1 MGPSYGPLEKRFL
14 LTTKKHTIMKFK
26 ALVALALV
34 VAVPALACAKKP
46 KKVEEAAPAQ
56 AAAPVV
62 EEEDPVITEECIM
75 NVSLF
80 HESVKNK
87 LYADAYE
94 PWWEVYTTCPNAN
107 KSIYTDG
114 AKIVEALFQAASD
127 PAEKERLAK
136 LAVEMQDKRIRF
148 FGNDPKYPK
157 DYILG
162 EKGLA
167 YVDFYGEAKYTEARE
182 CLHQSVAAMG
192 SKSKVMVLVKL
203 VDVSYALYKQD
214 PNGRAEQL
222 IADYE
227 LASNALGEQAADSSN
242 KNAEIAAKQKDY
254 VDNIFAISGA
264 ADCAKLDE
272 IYAAVVRDNLN
283 NLDMLQKIA
292 KLYKRVRC
300 TESDVY
306 FAACEAAHKLQPT
319 QESAAGCASMAAKKG
334 DYEQAI
340 EYYDQAIKLAMV
352 EDAMEDVADYQ
363 YNAAFYCYNNLKKY
377 PEARKYALGSIG
389 TLSSLSISKGQG
401 RCYIIIGLCYA
412 ASHPYGS
419 DAKGAILNKT
429 VFWAAVDKFQKAKQV
444 DPVVE
449 VQAAELI
456 RQYSKYF
463 PTKEER
469 FDLPNEFSGSTFYV
483 GGWIGETTAIR

>member
-1 MGPSYGPLEKRFL
+1 
-14 LTTKKHTIMKFK
+14 MKIKNLF
-26 ALVALALV
+26 VIALAA
-34 VAVPALACAKKP
+34 AVPAVVMAKKP
-46 KKVEEAAPAQ
+46 KKVGEEAPVQ
-56 AAAPVV
+56 SAPVV
-62 EEEDPVITEECIM
+62 EEAEPTITEECVI

-87 LYADAYE
+87 QYADAYE
-94 PWWEVYTTCPNAN
+94 PWWNVYTTCPNAN

-114 AKIVEALFQAASD
+114 AKIVEALYNATND
-127 PAEKERLAK
+127 KAEKERLAN
-136 LAVEMQDKRIRF
+136 LGIEMQDKRIKY

-157 DYILG
+157 AYILG

-167 YVDFYGEAKYTEARE
+167 YIDFYGETKLAEARE
-182 CLHQSVAAMG
+182 CLQQSAEGMG
-192 SKSKVMVLVKL
+192 ANSKIMVLVKL
-203 VDVSYALYKQD
+203 VDASYALYKQD
-214 PNGRAEQL
+214 PNGKAEQF
-222 IADYE
+222 IGDYQ
-227 LASNALGEQAADSSN
+227 LASNLLAEQAGSATN
-242 KNAEIAAKQKDY
+242 KNADIAAKQKDY

-264 ADCAKLDE
+264 ADCSKLDE
-272 IYAAVVRDNLN
+272 IYGAVVQANLT

-292 KLYKRVRC
+292 KLYKRVKC

-352 EDAMEDVADYQ
+352 EDEMEDVADYQ

-377 PEARKYALGSIG
+377 PEARKYALASIA
-389 TLSSLSISKGQG
+389 TLNGIGMSKGQG
-401 RCYIIIGLCYA
+401 RCYIIIGMCYA
-412 ASHPYGS
+412 GSRPYGN

-429 VFWAAVDKFQKAKQV
+429 VYWAAVDKFVKAKQV
-444 DPVVE
+444 DPSVE
-449 VQAAELI
+449 AQATEFI
-456 RQYSKYF
+456 STYSKYY

-469 FDLPNEFSGSTFYV
+469 FDLPNEFSGSTFTV
-483 GGWIGETTAIR
+483 GGWIGETTNIR

>member
-1 MGPSYGPLEKRFL
+1 
-14 LTTKKHTIMKFK
+14 MKLRT
-26 ALVALALV
+26 LVVIALA
-34 VAVPALACAKKP
+34 AAIPALACAKKP
-46 KKVEEAAPAQ
+46 KKVEEPAAVEQAPA
-56 AAAPVV
+56 VM
-62 EEEDPVITEECIM
+62 EEEPTITEECVM

-87 LYADAYE
+87 MYADAYE

-107 KSIYTDG
+107 KSIYSDG
-114 AKIVEALFQAASD
+114 AKIVEALYQATSD
-127 PAEKERLAK
+127 AAEKERLAK

-157 DYILG
+157 TYILG

-167 YVDFYGEAKYTEARE
+167 YVDYYGETKLAEARE
-182 CLHQSVAAMG
+182 CLQQSVVGMG
-192 SKSKVMVLVKL
+192 AKSKVMVLVKL

-214 PNGRAEQL
+214 PNGKAEQF

-227 LASNALGEQAADSSN
+227 LASNALAEQAADATN
-242 KNAEIAAKQKDY
+242 KNAEIAGKQKDY

-264 ADCAKLDE
+264 ADCSKLDE
-272 IYAAVVRDNLN
+272 IYAVVVKDNIS

-300 TESDVY
+300 TESEVY

-334 DYEQAI
+334 DYEAAI
-340 EYYDQAIKLAMV
+340 SYYDQAIKLAMV

-377 PEARKYALGSIG
+377 AEARKYAQASIA
-389 TLSSLSISKGQG
+389 TLSGLGMNKGQG
-401 RCYIIIGLCYA
+401 RCYIIIGMCYA
-412 ASHPYGS
+412 ATRLYGN

-429 VFWAAVDKFQKAKQV
+429 VYWAAVDKFIKAKQV
-444 DPVVE
+444 DPSVE
-449 VQAAELI
+449 AQASEFI
-456 RQYSKYF
+456 STYSRYF

-469 FDLPNEFSGSTFYV
+469 FDLPNEFTGSTYYV
-483 GGWIGETTAIR
+483 GGWIGETTNIR